1 MTPLVERQVEHLAVN
16 IAVVVAFFLVV
27 RAGLRLVDRF

>member
-1 MTPLVERQVEHLAVN
+1 MTPLVERPVGHLAVN

-27 RAGLRLVDRF
+27 RVGLRMVDRF